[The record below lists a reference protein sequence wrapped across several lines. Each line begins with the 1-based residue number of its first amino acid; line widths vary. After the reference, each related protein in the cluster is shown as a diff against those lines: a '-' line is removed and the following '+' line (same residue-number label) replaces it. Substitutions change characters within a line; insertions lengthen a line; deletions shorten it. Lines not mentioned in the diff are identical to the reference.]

1 MDKCFKLTSAP
12 VKGQFVDNK
21 GERFY
26 RIENVD
32 HMPAFFMSVV
42 SANDHW
48 LFASSTGCLSAGRGN
63 PENAI
68 FPYRSVDLIHES
80 ADNTGPK
87 TFIRLEDDGGDVVT
101 WEPFNQQHDG
111 KFSVSRNLYKNIT
124 GDKVVFEEINQT
136 LRLTFQ
142 YSWESGN
149 NVGFVRRSELTD
161 FSGQNRA
168 IEILDG
174 VQNLLPHSAP
184 MAALQTRSALVD
196 AYKWN
201 EKEQG
206 STLALYSMYAK
217 LSDRADPAEA
227 LLTNTVFSIDS
238 DESDILLSSQQL
250 PAFKRGDV
258 IESENLTRGVRGA
271 YFIHKLVSLKAG
283 ESNQWMMVL
292 DTGKDHADIVALRA
306 QLEDTS
312 ALKARIDKDCL
323 ENRQELVALISAVDG
338 WQFSADEA
346 TSNHHYANVLFNA
359 MRGGVFEQG
368 YTLRKEDVL
377 HTAHLTNQYVFQRNQ
392 AFYNALPERF
402 TQSELIK
409 LAEQADDIQLV
420 RLCYEYLPLTFGRRH
435 GDPSRP
441 WNHYDIKVKDK
452 EGNPLLAYQ
461 GNWRDIF
468 QNWEALALSY
478 PGYLRSFIAK
488 FVNASTID
496 GYNPYRIT
504 KDGIDWEVLEPDDP
518 WSNIGYWG
526 DHQIIYLLKF
536 LEWSE
541 RFEPSQLSANLT
553 REIYSYANVPYLIG
567 DTKTLFDTPKD
578 TVTFD
583 TDLQAKTEKL
593 ASMVGSD
600 GKLLLD
606 SDREVY
612 LVNLSEK
619 LLVPLL
625 AKLSNW
631 VVDGG
636 VWLNTQRPE
645 WNDANNAIVG
655 NGLSMVTLYYMR
667 RYVEFLQGVFVN
679 APEKIRFSSEVAT
692 WLKETT
698 DILNTALRDVK
709 KKAVTR
715 QTKHKLLTELVE
727 SASRYRAQVYHQNGF
742 SGKEHVDSADIAA
755 LLSTSLDLLHSST
768 LANAREDGLF
778 NAYNVVQYSNESV
791 ESLPLYPMLEGQVAA
806 LSSGALTSSQA
817 VSLLDSLF
825 NSDMYRTDQKSF
837 MLYPD
842 RDLPNFMNRN
852 CISLDAVKENDLLSE
867 MHKSGDKRIVKADK
881 NGVFHFH
888 ADFENAGALKE
899 ALSAVRADYS
909 HVVDAQFDDVKAL
922 YETVFNHKEFTGRS
936 GTMFGYEGLG
946 CIYWHMVSKLLLAVQ
961 EVYFASLKE
970 NPDSADTKALSAYY
984 YRVRDGISFNKTP
997 TEYGAFP
1004 ADPYS
1009 HTPKHAGAQQPG
1021 MTGQVKEEVITR
1033 FGELGVLVESGTI
1046 RIAPTLLMKSEFSP
1060 KQASFEFVSADGVAQ
1075 NMTLNAGELAFTY
1088 CQVPFLYR
1096 LTDSEKATIVVKM
1109 TSGEMISVVG
1119 NSLPESI
1126 CKLIFSRSGDVESVI
1141 VDVPESVLYQAAS

>member
-1 MDKCFKLTSAP
+1 MDKCFKLTTAP
-12 VKGQFVDNK
+12 VKGQFVDSK

-48 LFASSTGCLSAGRGN
+48 LFASSTGSLSAGRGN

-101 WEPFNQQHDG
+101 WEPFNPQHDG
-111 KFSVSRNLYKNIT
+111 KFSVIRNLYKSIT
-124 GDKVVFEEINQT
+124 GDKVIFEEINQS

-149 NVGFVRRSELTD
+149 SVGFVRRSELTD
-161 FSGQNRA
+161 FSGETR
-168 IEILDG
+168 IVEILDG
-174 VQNLLPHSAP
+174 VQNVLPNSAP

-201 EKEQG
+201 EREQG
-206 STLALYSMYAK
+206 SPLALYSMYAK

-227 LLTNTVFSIDS
+227 LLTNTVYSID
-238 DESDILLSSQQL
+238 DDKAEILLSSQQL
-250 PAFKRGDV
+250 PAFKRGDLLDD
-258 IESENLTRGVRGA
+258 ETLTRGVRGS
-271 YFIHKLVSLKAG
+271 YFIHKVVTLRGG
-283 ESNQWMMVL
+283 ESNQWLLVL
-292 DTGKDHADIVALRA
+292 DTGKDHADIVALRE
-306 QLEDTS
+306 QLSDKA
-312 ALKARIDKDCL
+312 ALLDHVEQDIAANSK
-323 ENRQELVALISAVDG
+323 ELVELISAVDG

-346 TSNHHYANVLFNA
+346 TSNHHYANVLFNT

-368 YTLRKEDVL
+368 YTLRKEDVVN
-377 HTAHLTNQYVFQRNQ
+377 TALQTNQYVYQRNK
-392 AFYNALPERF
+392 AFYNSLPERF

-488 FVNASTID
+488 FVNASTVD

-526 DHQIIYLLKF
+526 DHQIIYLQKF

-553 REIYSYANVPYLIG
+553 REIYSYANVPYVIG
-567 DTKTLFDTPKD
+567 DTRTLFETPKD
-578 TVTFD
+578 TVSFD
-583 TDLQAKTEKL
+583 TELQAKTEKL
-593 ASMVGSD
+593 TSMIGSD

-625 AKLSNW
+625 SKLSNW

-667 RYVEFLQGVFVN
+667 RYVEFLQGVFED
-679 APEKIRFSSEVAT
+679 APEKIRLSSEVAT

-727 SASRYRAQVYHQNGF
+727 AASRYRHQVYHQNGF
-742 SGKEHVDSADIAA
+742 SGKEHVDLSEISA

-768 LANAREDGLF
+768 LANVREDGLF

-806 LSSGALTSSQA
+806 LSSGALSSAQA
-817 VSLLDSLF
+817 VSLLDHLF
-825 NSDMYRTDQKSF
+825 SSDMYRADQKSF

-842 RDLPNFMNRN
+842 RELPAFMSRN
-852 CISLDAVKENDLLSE
+852 CISSGAVREHELLSE
-867 MHKSGDKRIVKADK
+867 MHAKGDKRIIKCDQ
-881 NGVFHFH
+881 NGGFHFR
-888 ADFENAGALKE
+888 ADFENAGSLKE
-899 ALSAVRADYS
+899 ALGEVRGEYA
-909 HVVDAQFDDVKAL
+909 HIVDAKFDDVLAL

-961 EVYFASLKE
+961 EVYFTSFNDK
-970 NPDSADTKALSAYY
+970 PDSDETKALAAHY
-984 YRVRDGISFNKTP
+984 YRVREGISFNKTP
-997 TEYGAFP
+997 SEYGAFP

-1021 MTGQVKEEVITR
+1021 MTGQVKEEIITR
-1033 FGELGVLVESGTI
+1033 FGELGVLVEQGAI
-1046 RIAPTLLMKSEFSP
+1046 RIAPSLLKKNEFSVKP
-1060 KQASFEFVSADGVAQ
+1060 ATFDFVRPDGTLAEVP
-1075 NMTLNAGELAFTY
+1075 LNAGELAFTY

-1096 LTDSEKATIVVKM
+1096 LSDKQQMQIVVKM
-1109 TSGEMISVVG
+1109 KSGEVIALDGTTLSAA
-1119 NSLPESI
+1119 I
-1126 CKLIFSRSGDVESVI
+1126 CKHIFTRTGDVESVS
-1141 VDVPESVLYQAAS
+1141 VDLPESVLYAS